1 MPKVM
6 KSLVPK
12 GETPTV
18 PSPETIDEELTASFT
33 EATDTVVIEGNID
46 LRNAAAVRGEM
57 ARVYTVVRQGKIP
70 IHAGT
75 RMIFALVQLHKAKI
89 EADKLR
95 VAGRLADQMQAFG
108 GLQIIGPNVP
118 AKAREFLEDVTG
130 PAKKGA

>member
-1 MPKVM
+1 MAA
-6 KSLVPK
+6 L
-12 GETPTV
+12 
-18 PSPETIDEELTASFT
+18 FT
-33 EATDTVVIEGNID
+33 DATDSVTFPGTIRLESA
-46 LRNAAAVRGEM
+46 LEVRTEM
-57 ARVYTVVRQGKIP
+57 ARVYKALRAGQIP

-118 AKAREFLEDVTG
+118 AKAREFIEDVTG